1 MDGLHYY
8 LCFSQMENDM
18 QLGNTETEKKP
29 WTPSAVGWI
38 SHFLKD
44 HWPPQGTDGRH
55 QGSPPFP
62 VPLSQAF
69 PHPGLGCGP
78 KRFPPG
84 FPLKRDTFS
93 FKKIYLF
100 LTEG

>member
-18 QLGNTETEKKP
+18 QLGNTETQKKP
-29 WTPSAVGWI
+29 WTPSEVGWI

-44 HWPPQGTDGRH
+44 HWLPQGRDGLH

-69 PHPGLGCGP
+69 SSLGPGLWSQEVPTRIPSEKGH
-78 KRFPPG
+78 F
-84 FPLKRDTFS
+84 L
-93 FKKIYLF
+93 FKKKIF
-100 LTEG
+100 IFN